1 MNAVLIESH
10 YLPSISYFASIC
22 STKKIILESNEHF
35 VKQTY
40 RNRCEIITANG
51 VEKLIVPLTSK
62 HGKVRMKDVRI
73 DYSQKW
79 LQGHWRTLQSAYGK
93 APFFEFYCDQLHSIL
108 FSKKEFLFDLNIVLL
123 TICLKWL
130 KLSPEITESMSYVNE
145 PTEGILD
152 LRNVIRAKNGDL
164 PSSPVVSFPYTQV
177 FGNMFVK
184 NMSLIDLLF
193 CEGPGALEVVK
204 SSARMNN

>member
-1 MNAVLIESH
+1 MNCVLIESH
-10 YLPSISYFASIC
+10 YFPSIPYFKAVHG
-22 STKKIILESNEHF
+22 STKIVLEAHEYF

-40 RNRCEIITANG
+40 RNRCEIMTAQG
-51 VEKLIVPLTSK
+51 VEKLVVPLTSK
-62 HGKVRMKDVRI
+62 HGKVYSKDVRI

-93 APFFEFYCDQLHSIL
+93 APFFEYYCDDLRAIL
-108 FSKKEFLFDLNIVLL
+108 FSKKEFLFDLNLELL

-130 KLSPEITESMSYVNE
+130 KLSPEISESMSYVVDQ
-145 PTEGILD
+145 PDGILD
-152 LRNVIRAKNGDL
+152 MRNVISPKKKDLL
-164 PSSPVVSFPYTQV
+164 PSGLNSAPYTQV

-193 CEGPGALEVVK
+193 CEGPGALEIVR
-204 SSARMNN
+204 SSSRMNN